1 MRCSAN
7 APGQAKMTMKWLEI
21 EMAMA
26 TLRSNVTMIMPL
38 PGAPGASQ
46 HEVPELFVVTLC

>member
-1 MRCSAN
+1 
-7 APGQAKMTMKWLEI
+7 MTMKWLEI